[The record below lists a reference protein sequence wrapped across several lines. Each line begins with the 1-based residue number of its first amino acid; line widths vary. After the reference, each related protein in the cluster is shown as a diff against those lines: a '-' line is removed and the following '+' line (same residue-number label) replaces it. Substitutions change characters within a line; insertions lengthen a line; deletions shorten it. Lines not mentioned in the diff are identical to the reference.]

1 MAPAADVA
9 SIRQGER
16 RAAAF
21 YAFAYIASVVLANL
35 TLDIFIDL
43 PVLGTFTFGTVF
55 FAGTFTFRD
64 RVHHLIG
71 SRRYIYKMIGWCAVA
86 NIVAAWVT
94 GTPMRFIIASFTA
107 IVIAESAD
115 TEVYHRLRERS
126 WAARVLAS
134 NAVSVP
140 VDTLIFVAI
149 AFAGSLPFQDIREIF
164 VNDVL
169 WKFGVAALIA
179 TNVTRRQRARYETSV
194 AQVRQ

>member
-1 MAPAADVA
+1 MSQGDAPSQLCLRD
-9 SIRQGER
+9 R
-16 RAAAF
+16 RAAAS

-43 PVLGTFTFGTVF
+43 PVTGTFTFGTVF

-64 RVHHLIG
+64 RVHHLVG
-71 SRRYIYKMIGWCAVA
+71 SRVYVYKMIAWCALA
-86 NIVAAWVT
+86 NVLAAWAT
-94 GTPMRFIIASFTA
+94 GTPMRFIVASFTA
-107 IVIAESAD
+107 IVLAESAD

-140 VDTLIFVAI
+140 VDTLVFVTI
-149 AFAGSLPFQDIREIF
+149 AFAGSLAFGDIREIF

-169 WKFGVAALIA
+169 WKFGVAAIFA
-179 TNVTRRQRARYETSV
+179 TNVTRRQRARYEKAV
-194 AQVRQ
+194 AEVAH

>member
-1 MAPAADVA
+1 MAPAADIA
-9 SIRQGER
+9 STQPGVR

-71 SRRYIYKMIGWCAVA
+71 SRKYIYKMIGWCAAA
-86 NIVAAWVT
+86 NVIAAWAT
-94 GTPMRFIIASFTA
+94 GTPMRFIVASFTA
-107 IVIAESAD
+107 IVLAESAD

-140 VDTLIFVAI
+140 LDTLVFVAI
-149 AFAGSLPFQDIREIF
+149 AFAGSLPFRDIREIF

-169 WKFGVAALIA
+169 WKFGVAALVAI
-179 TNVTRRQRARYETSV
+179 NVTRRQRVRYEV
-194 AQVRQ
+194 PIG

>member
-1 MAPAADVA
+1 LALV
-9 SIRQGER
+9 
-16 RAAAF
+16 
-21 YAFAYIASVVLANL
+21 YAFLYIASVVLANL
-35 TLDIFIDL
+35 TLDIFLDI

-64 RVHHLIG
+64 RVHHLVG
-71 SRRYIYKMIGWCAVA
+71 SRSYVYWMIAWCAVA
-86 NIVAAWVT
+86 NVAAAWAT
-94 GTPMRFIIASFTA
+94 GTPMRFIMASFVA
-107 IVIAESAD
+107 IVLAESAD

-140 VDTLIFVAI
+140 VDTLVFVAI
-149 AFAGSLPFQDIREIF
+149 AFAGSLPFRDIREIF

-179 TNVTRRQRARYETSV
+179 TNITRRQCARYEV
-194 AQVRQ
+194 LVK

>member
-1 MAPAADVA
+1 MNYKAQKLAAV
-9 SIRQGER
+9 
-16 RAAAF
+16 
-21 YAFAYIASVVLANL
+21 YAVLYVASVVLANL
-35 TLDIFIDL
+35 TLNIFIDL
-43 PVLGTFTFGTVF
+43 PILGTFTFGTVF
-55 FAGTFTFRD
+55 FASTFTFRD
-64 RVHHLIG
+64 RVHHLVG

-86 NIVAAWVT
+86 NIVAAWAT
-94 GTPMRFIIASFTA
+94 GTPMRFIVASFTA
-107 IVIAESAD
+107 IVLAESAD

-140 VDTLIFVAI
+140 VDTLVFVAI
-149 AFAGSLPFQDIREIF
+149 AFAGSLPFRDIREIF